1 MGVVEIPSGGHCGK
15 LFPCPGAEVGR
26 DSELET
32 KRGHMVGAVD
42 KKGES
47 PCQTQGQSRH
57 GASGEK
63 YPTSPSSH
71 PVCLLAT
78 RIGQAEPER
87 SQKAIEPEQCSEQ
100 AEKSRE

>member
-1 MGVVEIPSGGHCGK
+1 MESCFLALVLKWGEILSWRPR
-15 LFPCPGAEVGR
+15 GA
-26 DSELET
+26 T
-32 KRGHMVGAVD
+32 MVGAVD